1 MSIAF
6 FRPMFETL
14 EVGKAISVRA
24 ANGDLIAGVVD
35 FIDHSNG
42 YATVCVVRGAH
53 RSQDVKIVINK
64 SNHSNVI
71 YQNIK

>member
-1 MSIAF
+1 
-6 FRPMFETL
+6 MFETL

-24 ANGDLIAGVVD
+24 ANGDMIAGVVD
-35 FIDHSNG
+35 FIDHSSG

-64 SNHSNVI
+64 SNHSDI
-71 YQNIK
+71 IHQNIK